1 MPTTL
6 LPLLSGTADCV
17 PLATIQHFSF
27 WFVQADTHAFLS
39 SSSDVVTACDTARN
53 QSLMLI
59 GFDSGRLAMFR
70 IAFKTSTSPVMR
82 RKLVQKSGFAS
93 ETDSGELRRLVLFFP
108 VHRY

>member
-1 MPTTL
+1 M
-6 LPLLSGTADCV
+6 
-17 PLATIQHFSF
+17 
-27 WFVQADTHAFLS
+27 HAFLS

-82 RKLVQKSGFAS
+82 RKLVQESGFAS
-93 ETDSGELRRLVLFFP
+93 ATDSGELRRAVFF
-108 VHRY
+108 VVIYAIVRFAA